1 MGLVTTL
8 QLDPFQC
15 SVSAW
20 APLFWSPELPT
31 AQTSLAET
39 AATPLRTLLLF
50 PLGLGTTLQLQ
61 EVELYRFWKSF
72 QLDGEAFASVVL
84 SDRALSRTI
93 TTHSSMA
100 TLRKRFIMCPPDFI
114 FSSINIQQG
123 SKW

>member
-1 MGLVTTL
+1 MGLGLGLVPT
-8 QLDPFQC
+8 PKVPRSRC
-15 SVSAW
+15 SISPGP
-20 APLFWSPELPT
+20 PLFWLPELPT

-39 AATPLRTLLLF
+39 AATLLRTLLLF

-72 QLDGEAFASVVL
+72 QLDGGAFASVVL

-100 TLRKRFIMCPPDFI
+100 TLRRRFIMCPP
-114 FSSINIQQG
+114 
-123 SKW
+123 